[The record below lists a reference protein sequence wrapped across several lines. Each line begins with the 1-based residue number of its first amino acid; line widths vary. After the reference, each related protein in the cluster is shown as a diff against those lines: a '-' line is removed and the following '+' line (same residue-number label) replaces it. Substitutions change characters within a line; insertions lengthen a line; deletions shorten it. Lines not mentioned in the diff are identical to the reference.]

1 MSNRLTKNISTHNLN
16 KLTILPPIP
25 HNKLNETYRLNS
37 YNNKSIE
44 IENKDIKT
52 TTERKKWNL
61 VEPYKILV
69 TKQIDEENVVKLVYS
84 DCKNWDTFTRIR
96 LNEPTTILRIINT
109 PSSYSQLNESK
120 WLCLRDIILNYK
132 MINHLSKRH
141 TNGYTYI
148 QYKWWNARLNLVLVI
163 EKTKNNKVSI
173 KIYDKEWNIY
183 TINDIGTKFEK
194 IITDKQ
200 NDWNKYV
207 NQLFCAIL
215 CPIKYDKNVHLMWIV
230 DLEKKNNTIYKM
242 LNFLKLQFS

>member
-25 HNKLNETYRLNS
+25 HNKLNE
-37 YNNKSIE
+37 

-61 VEPYKILV
+61 VKPYKILV

-132 MINHLSKRH
+132 MINHLSKKH

-163 EKTKNNKVSI
+163 EKTKNNKVII

-183 TINDIGTKFEK
+183 TINIDTNFEK

-242 LNFLKLQFS
+242 LNYLKLQFS